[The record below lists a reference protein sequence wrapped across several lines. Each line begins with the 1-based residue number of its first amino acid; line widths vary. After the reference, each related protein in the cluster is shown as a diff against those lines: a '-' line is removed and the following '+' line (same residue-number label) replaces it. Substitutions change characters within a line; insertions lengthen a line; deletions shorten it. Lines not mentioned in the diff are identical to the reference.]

1 MGKTTKAVVKQKK
14 IDSTNDKRNNAKR
27 SSDPRKITK
36 TDKKKKISK
45 TNNKNKN
52 KSRSQNKKKEK
63 YIKPVKSEI
72 KSIGYSDNE
81 LSKNANE
88 FIKNTCIKSKE
99 KNKDNENIQPIEN
112 GNSIA
117 EIISLSSDESCKKN

>member
-52 KSRSQNKKKEK
+52 KNKSRSQNKKKEK

-72 KSIGYSDNE
+72 K
-81 LSKNANE
+81 
-88 FIKNTCIKSKE
+88 
-99 KNKDNENIQPIEN
+99 
-112 GNSIA
+112 
-117 EIISLSSDESCKKN
+117 